1 MSHLIRTFIRTP
13 LNRSIMLTGQR
24 MQHQQQTQCCKR
36 SKLPPKLQRLQK
48 LFQEKNDLPV
58 FLKGGAKDKMLYY
71 STLGLAGMGL
81 LYNVVFLAGYII
93 D

>member
-1 MSHLIRTFIRTP
+1 MFHLTRP
-13 LNRSIMLTGQR
+13 LNRITLNRFIMLTGQR
-24 MQHQQQTQCCKR
+24 MQHQQQCVKK
-36 SKLPPKLQRLQK
+36 SKLPAKLQRLQK
-48 LFQEKNDLPV
+48 LFQEKNDLKV

-81 LYNVVFLAGYII
+81 LYNIVFLAGYII